1 MSKASAL
8 SARVLEHLERRGTEA
23 TRRWSTAYLKNSTPF
38 FGCKMPAVREC
49 VRIAVE
55 EEEEK
60 KPNKKRARLEDSE
73 TAGMT
78 TSYMSDAIALLQHE
92 YGESKQ
98 AGSILLCEHTP
109 PHVLGSVATLE
120 RLEREVMRAENVL
133 TDWAVTDSFA
143 IKVLTRVW
151 KANPQLATRILAYAH
166 EDTSS
171 LWHRRCGIVAFVGVF
186 KPNVDASAL
195 PANFG
200 LALVDACVA
209 NLLASPEERFA
220 QTGTAWVLRYAL
232 AAHEFEGVRERAIDA
247 VMEHKSLWTTEAKK
261 SLVEQLKSRDDA
273 KLKAEILALK

>member
-23 TRRWSTAYLKNSTPF
+23 TRRWSMAYLKNSTPF

-73 TAGMT
+73 TVGMA
-78 TSYMSDAIALLQHE
+78 TSYVSDAIALLRHE

-120 RLEREVMRAENVL
+120 RLEREVIARLLLRAHSQPELQMVCGL
-133 TDWAVTDSFA
+133 
-143 IKVLTRVW
+143 
-151 KANPQLATRILAYAH
+151 H
-166 EDTSS
+166 H
-171 LWHRRCGIVAFVGVF
+171 HR
-186 KPNVDASAL
+186 S
-195 PANFG
+195 
-200 LALVDACVA
+200 
-209 NLLASPEERFA
+209 EERGRTPVDVLHSLELSTSIA
-220 QTGTAWVLRYAL
+220 STARI
-232 AAHEFEGVRERAIDA
+232 AASSSECPESMMRTIPGCR
-247 VMEHKSLWTTEAKK
+247 LWAWSSTSAPLMPGMRMSVTITSNSA
-261 SLVEQLKSRDDA
+261 
-273 KLKAEILALK
+273 

>member
-1 MSKASAL
+1 
-8 SARVLEHLERRGTEA
+8 
-23 TRRWSTAYLKNSTPF
+23 
-38 FGCKMPAVREC
+38 MPAVREC
-49 VRIAVE
+49 VRIAV

-78 TSYMSDAIALLQHE
+78 TSYMSDAIALLRHE

-109 PHVLGSVATLE
+109 PHVLGTVATLE

-133 TDWAVTDSFA
+133 TDWSVTDSFA

-166 EDTSS
+166 EDASS

-186 KPNVDASAL
+186 KPNVDANAL

-232 AAHEFEGVRERAIDA
+232 AAREFEGVRERAIDA